1 METQNLDAGVF
12 GTERGAV
19 CRESTPR
26 ARPSHKPLRASMAYC
41 LVLFT
46 TNQLY
51 SIVLGRF
58 YGERVTGRSSEVESS
73 EVGCWRLER
82 SESEVDRSNRG
93 AVKTPSEP
101 KTQVSE
107 TPRFKRSGQA
117 GTWGSQKRGER
128 KVKTRTLENR
138 EDAAPKFVIGLQG
151 CATRL
156 AFIDDL
162 DVVAVRIKHP
172 GGIIARIV
180 FGTRLR
186 WFLTLSSSC

>member
-1 METQNLDAGVF
+1 METRELVARVF
-12 GTERGAV
+12 GTEKGAACRGTNFGAN
-19 CRESTPR
+19 
-26 ARPSHKPLRASMAYC
+26 PSYKALRASMADS
-41 LVLFT
+41 LALFT
-46 TNQLY
+46 TRQQY
-51 SIVLGRF
+51 SMVLGRF
-58 YGERVTGRSSEVESS
+58 CGERVTGRSS

-82 SESEVDRSNRG
+82 SESEVDRSNGG
-93 AVKTPSEP
+93 AVKTPSDA

-117 GTWGSQKRGER
+117 ETWGSQKRGER

-151 CATRL
+151 CATGL